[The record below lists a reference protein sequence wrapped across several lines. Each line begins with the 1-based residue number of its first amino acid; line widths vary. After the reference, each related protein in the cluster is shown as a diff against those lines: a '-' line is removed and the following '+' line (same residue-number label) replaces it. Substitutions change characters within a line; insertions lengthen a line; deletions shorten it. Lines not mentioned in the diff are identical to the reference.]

1 MLSHSVVSNSS
12 RSHGLYPTRLLCPWG
27 FSRQEYWSGLPCP
40 SPGDLPNPGN
50 EPRSLTL
57 QVNSLL
63 SESPG
68 KPKNTG
74 MGEWVSEVTQSCPT
88 LCDPMDCSLPGLS
101 LHGISQ
107 SRILEWVAY
116 PFSRRTSWPRN
127 RTRVSCIASGLF
139 TSWAIREA
147 HMKCKNVN
155 NTENYKEYK

>member
-57 QVNSLL
+57 QVNSLP

-74 MGEWVSEVTQSCPT
+74 VGEWVGEVTQLCLT
-88 LCDPMDCSLPGLS
+88 LCDPMDCSPLGSSVHGDSPGKNTGAGCHALLQGESDYLGSNPTCITYSLS
-101 LHGISQ
+101 NPEKLLTQ
-107 SRILEWVAY
+107 ILFAV
-116 PFSRRTSWPRN
+116 
-127 RTRVSCIASGLF
+127 
-139 TSWAIREA
+139 
-147 HMKCKNVN
+147 K
-155 NTENYKEYK
+155 